1 MTDNQHSS
9 KPQAL
14 SRGEM
19 LKVISAMGMA
29 ITASSLAPE
38 QWIKPVVEAGVVP
51 AHAQSSLHCVSPYS
65 IDRCQI
71 EDMSRQTNDDL
82 RLVRSH
88 FWCMLVQALR

>member
-1 MTDNQHSS
+1 M
-9 KPQAL
+9 L
-14 SRGEM
+14 SRREV
-19 LKVISAMGMA
+19 LKALATVGGAAAASA
-29 ITASSLAPE
+29 LLPE
-38 QWIKPVVEAGVVP
+38 KWVQPVVEAGIVP
-51 AHAQSSLHCVSPYS
+51 AHAQSSLHCVSPYT